1 MDQRLSSV
9 HLGLVCA
16 FHILSAKFGN
26 YMGEDVKL
34 HWPKRFGVWA
44 SWAPLA
50 YQPQCICSCLRDVC
64 TLSCT
69 ALDCNV
75 KLRYTTV
82 KWFVNFDAA
91 DMSQCYIVS
100 EF

>member
-9 HLGLVCA
+9 YLGLVCM
-16 FHILSAKFGN
+16 GN

-75 KLRYTTV
+75 KLRYITQL
-82 KWFVNFDAA
+82 NGL
-91 DMSQCYIVS
+91 
-100 EF
+100 